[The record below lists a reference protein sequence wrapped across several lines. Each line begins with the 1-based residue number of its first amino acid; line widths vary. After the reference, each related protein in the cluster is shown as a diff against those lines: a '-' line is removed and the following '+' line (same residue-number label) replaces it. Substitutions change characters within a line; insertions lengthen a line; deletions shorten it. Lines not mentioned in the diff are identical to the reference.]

1 MTKTTEH
8 TTQTTEALNELLEQV
23 AQGTELHFESGLCG
37 DWTLMVRQPQKVAFH
52 VVTKGNCWFGF
63 PDSSI
68 APVKLSASDII
79 FVNKGVSHFLSESR
93 IPSDISESDI
103 PKYCQSD
110 HQQYGV
116 VCYDVESPPGAND
129 TLFQLLPPWLILKQA
144 DQYQQLSHI
153 IEMIRAETTQQAP
166 GYHTVISRLS
176 DVLTLNLLRQVI
188 DQGQSLSGPLA
199 ALNDR
204 QLRAVVIAVIDEP
217 AADWSVEHL
226 AQLAYLSVSA
236 FAERCIKKTGLP
248 PKKLVDQLRL
258 QKARLLLNGSQLPLD
273 LIAEQLGYQSATAF
287 SRFFKKYEGLS
298 PTDYRE
304 TSHL

>member
-8 TTQTTEALNELLEQV
+8 TTQTTEALNELLEQA

-37 DWTLMVRQPQKVAFH
+37 DWTLMVKWPEKVAFH
-52 VVTKGNCWFGF
+52 VVTKGDCWFGF
-63 PDSSI
+63 PDSSV

-79 FVNKGVSHFLSESR
+79 FVNKGVSHFLSETQ

-103 PKYCQSD
+103 PQYCQLD

-116 VCYDVESPPGAND
+116 VCYDVKSAPGAND

-153 IEMIRAETTQQAP
+153 IEMIRFETTQQAP

-176 DVLTLNLLRQVI
+176 DVLALNLLRQVI
-188 DQGQSLSGPLA
+188 DQGESLNGPLA

-204 QLRAVVIAVIDEP
+204 QLRSVVIAIIDEP
-217 AADWSVEHL
+217 GADWSVEHL
-226 AQLAYLSVSA
+226 AELAYLSVSA
-236 FAERCIKKTGLP
+236 FAERCIKKTGLT

-258 QKARLLLNGSQLPLD
+258 QRARMLLNGSQLPLD

-287 SRFFKKYEGLS
+287 SRFFKKYAGLS
-298 PTDYRE
+298 PADYRNGY
-304 TSHL
+304 

>member
-37 DWTLMVRQPQKVAFH
+37 DWTLMVKRPEKVAFH
-52 VVTKGNCWFGF
+52 VVTKGDCWFGF
-63 PDSSI
+63 PDSSV

-79 FVNKGVSHFLSESR
+79 FVNKGVSHFLSETQ
-93 IPSDISESDI
+93 IPSDINESDI
-103 PKYCQSD
+103 PQYCQPD

-116 VCYDVESPPGAND
+116 VCYDVKSAPGAND

-153 IEMIRAETTQQAP
+153 IEMIRFETTQQAP

-176 DVLTLNLLRQVI
+176 DVLALNLLRQVI
-188 DQGQSLSGPLA
+188 DQGESLNGPLA

-204 QLRAVVIAVIDEP
+204 QLRSVVIAIIDEP
-217 AADWSVEHL
+217 GADWSEEHL
-226 AQLAYLSVSA
+226 AELAYLSVSA
-236 FAERCIKKTGLP
+236 FAERCIKKTGLT

-258 QKARLLLNGSQLPLD
+258 QRARMLLNGSQLPLD

-287 SRFFKKYEGLS
+287 SRFFKKYAGLS
-298 PTDYRE
+298 PADYRQNY
-304 TSHL
+304 HP